1 MKSLEKKTAFITGG
15 NSGIGKASAIAVAKQ
30 GANVMIADLKS
41 NPDVIKELQ
50 NLGIKADFIAC
61 DVSSPMAV
69 KEAVEATVKVF
80 GSLDIAFN
88 NAGIGDT
95 GLTHEKTVEAWQK
108 VININ
113 LNGVFYCMKYQIAQ
127 MLTQKNGGAIVN
139 TSSILGKVGTPDA
152 SAYCAAKHGVIG
164 LTQAA
169 ALEYATKNI
178 RINALCPGYIDTP
191 LLGDIDPKT
200 LSELKEKHAMK
211 RLGRADEV
219 AKAFLWL
226 ASDDSSFLTGDSLAV
241 DGGYLAQ

>member
-15 NSGIGKASAIAVAKQ
+15 NSGIGKASALAVAKE

-41 NPDVIKELQ
+41 NPEVIKEIQ
-50 NLGIKADFIAC
+50 KLGVKAEFIAC
-61 DVSSPMAV
+61 DVSSPMAA
-69 KEAVEATVKVF
+69 KEAVEATVKIF

-88 NAGIGDT
+88 NAGIGDK
-95 GLTHEKTVEAWQK
+95 GFTHEKSIEAWQK

-113 LNGVFYCMKYQIAQ
+113 LSGVFYCMKYEITQ
-127 MLTQKNGGAIVN
+127 MLSQKTGGSIIN
-139 TSSILGKVGTPDA
+139 TSSILGQVGTPDA
-152 SAYCAAKHGVIG
+152 AAYCAAKHGVIG

-178 RINALCPGYIDTP
+178 RINALCPGYIETP
-191 LLGDIDPKT
+191 LLSDMDEKT
-200 LSELKEKHAMK
+200 LNALKEKHAMK

-226 ASDDSSFLTGDSLAV
+226 ASEDSSFLTGDALAI